1 MSPAIAAPAHSQ
13 LDPSLQLF
21 TDPSF
26 DPADF
31 LNDSLPPLTLS
42 NSQPHASR
50 APAAVPLTALS
61 SRIQPLLSQIG
72 SQNVRLSS
80 ILTQITD
87 EILRSGGRLAYEV
100 EVLRGESIA
109 LSDAL
114 AENLSA
120 DIASFAPGLA
130 NLTEPVKEATKE
142 VSKTT
147 EEATDESAEGTAEK
161 VVAEED
167 AVEEE
172 EEEEDGDEDAA
183 AGEEDTATREPL
195 FITQLRT
202 LSKVRARLEEV
213 VQTFGD
219 AMEWP
224 LPPSELS
231 LTSSFISVSAPEAG
245 SESYS
250 REERGQEVAKK
261 LRTEITE
268 LLDSRGGGEDGL
280 AAATERLQLLRT
292 LGQVWKGTSEEKA
305 RNRFLDSLAKSV
317 EDRRRAL
324 DSQRAKKSR
333 VPTTQAVDEA
343 SASDTGGSGGGLFR
357 NLQRIRDEIYM
368 E

>member
-1 MSPAIAAPAHSQ
+1 
-13 LDPSLQLF
+13 
-21 TDPSF
+21 
-26 DPADF
+26 
-31 LNDSLPPLTLS
+31 
-42 NSQPHASR
+42 
-50 APAAVPLTALS
+50 LTALS

-120 DIASFAPGLA
+120 DIANFAPGLA
-130 NLTEPVKEATKE
+130 NPTEPVKEVTKE

-161 VVAEED
+161 VIAEED

-172 EEEEDGDEDAA
+172 EEDEDAA
-183 AGEEDTATREPL
+183 AEEEDTTTREPL

-280 AAATERLQLLRT
+280 AAATKRLQLLRT

-324 DSQRAKKSR
+324 DGQRAKKSR
-333 VPTTQAVDEA
+333 VPTTQAVDET
-343 SASDTGGSGGGLFR
+343 SASDTGGPGGGLFR

>member
-1 MSPAIAAPAHSQ
+1 MSPALVQSTSQ
-13 LDPSLQLF
+13 LDPSLQHF

-50 APAAVPLTALS
+50 APAAVPLTDLS
-61 SRIQPLLSQIG
+61 SRIQSLLSQVG

-114 AENLSA
+114 AENLSG
-120 DIASFAPGLA
+120 DIAKFAS
-130 NLTEPVKEATKE
+130 TKEPAEEAGKKVTKEATE
-142 VSKTT
+142 AAETT
-147 EEATDESAEGTAEK
+147 EEATEDSVEESAEKAD
-161 VVAEED
+161 AEED
-167 AVEEE
+167 AVEE
-172 EEEEDGDEDAA
+172 DTQVDA
-183 AGEEDTATREPL
+183 TKEPL

-202 LSKVRARLEEV
+202 LSQVRARLEEV

-231 LTSSFISVSAPEAG
+231 LTSSFISVSAPEPG

-268 LLDSRGGGEDGL
+268 LLDSKGGGEDGL
-280 AAATERLQLLRT
+280 AAAAERLQVLRT

-305 RNRFLDSLAKSV
+305 RNRFLDSLSKSV
-317 EDRRRAL
+317 EDRRKAL
-324 DSQRAKKSR
+324 DAQRAKKGR
-333 VPTTQAVDEA
+333 APTTQAVDE
-343 SASDTGGSGGGLFR
+343 SSNNDTGGPGGGLFR
-357 NLQRIRDEIYM
+357 NLQRIRDEIYL

>member
-1 MSPAIAAPAHSQ
+1 M
-13 LDPSLQLF
+13 
-21 TDPSF
+21 
-26 DPADF
+26 
-31 LNDSLPPLTLS
+31 
-42 NSQPHASR
+42 
-50 APAAVPLTALS
+50 
-61 SRIQPLLSQIG
+61 
-72 SQNVRLSS
+72 
-80 ILTQITD
+80 
-87 EILRSGGRLAYEV
+87 RSGGRLAYEV

-120 DIASFAPGLA
+120 DIAKFAIA
-130 NLTEPVKEATKE
+130 KEPAEELGKETGKEAAETT
-142 VSKTT
+142 KTT
-147 EEATDESAEGTAEK
+147 EEATEESIEESEEK
-161 VVAEED
+161 VDAEED
-167 AVEEE
+167 AVEEDTQ
-172 EEEEDGDEDAA
+172 ED
-183 AGEEDTATREPL
+183 ATREPL

-213 VQTFGD
+213 VQAFGD

-231 LTSSFISVSAPEAG
+231 LTSSFISVSAPEPG

-268 LLDSRGGGEDGL
+268 LLDSKGGGEDGL
-280 AAATERLQLLRT
+280 AAATERLQVLRT

-317 EDRRRAL
+317 DDRRKAL
-324 DSQRAKKSR
+324 DAQQTKKGR
-333 VPTTQAVDEA
+333 VATTQAANE
-343 SASDTGGSGGGLFR
+343 SSNSDTGGPGGGLFR
-357 NLQRIRDEIYM
+357 NLQRIRDEIYL

>member
-13 LDPSLQLF
+13 LDQSLQHF

-31 LNDSLPPLTLS
+31 LNGSLPPLTLAS
-42 NSQPHASR
+42 SQPHASR
-50 APAAVPLTALS
+50 APAAVPLTDLS

-100 EVLRGESIA
+100 DVLRGESIA

-114 AENLSA
+114 TENLAA
-120 DIASFAPGLA
+120 DIANFAPALESPKEDVKP
-130 NLTEPVKEATKE
+130 TEESKPTEETTKE
-142 VSKTT
+142 NA
-147 EEATDESAEGTAEK
+147 EGSAEKADDDD
-161 VVAEED
+161 ED
-167 AVEEE
+167 AVEE
-172 EEEEDGDEDAA
+172 DAA
-183 AGEEDTATREPL
+183 AAEADATKEPL

-231 LTSSFISVSAPEAG
+231 LTSSFISVSAPEPG

-250 REERGQEVAKK
+250 REERGQEIAKK
-261 LRTEITE
+261 LRNEIAE
-268 LLDSRGGGEDGL
+268 LLDSKGGGEDGL

-305 RNRFLDSLAKSV
+305 RNRFLDSLAKSI
-317 EDRRRAL
+317 EDRRKAL
-324 DSQRAKKSR
+324 DAQRAKKSR
-333 VPTTQAVDEA
+333 IPTTQADE
-343 SASDTGGSGGGLFR
+343 SSTSDTGGPGGGLFR